1 MIKKRSAFSGTF
13 FIAYRLCF
21 MSVRRSAGFL
31 RNRLKTLRDKTVRA
45 FLPGT
50 LVNSTKFAPGVLFF
64 GETK

>member
-1 MIKKRSAFSGTF
+1 
-13 FIAYRLCF
+13 

-50 LVNSTKFAPGVLFF
+50 SVNSTKFAPGVLFF